1 MDQRGH
7 GQWRLCT
14 VGHAAL
20 DHCFAIDTFPSHPT
34 KTPARDYSA
43 ISGGM
48 AANASIAAVRLGAH
62 VRLHGAV
69 GDDEAGQFLVR
80 RLQACGVDCAQL
92 QRVAGAASSVSA
104 VVIDARGER
113 QIFNHRG
120 DALMRA
126 APIDVVQLAGCDVLM
141 ADPRWMPGALAA
153 LQWARS
159 SGTPSLL
166 DGDISPREDLRALTA
181 LADWAVFSESGLAA
195 FTPRGT
201 VTDGLGAALS
211 AGAHLAAVTLGAQGV
226 CWQRP
231 GGPVHRLAAFE
242 IRAVDTNGAGDV
254 FHAAL
259 ALAMAEALPDEDAM
273 RFASAAAALKCQQ
286 AGGVA
291 QAPDRAEVERFLA
304 AQPACL
310 HE

>member
-1 MDQRGH
+1 MGEQ
-7 GQWRLCT
+7 GQWRICT

-20 DHCFAIDTFPSHPT
+20 DHCFAIDAFPTQPT
-34 KTPARDYSA
+34 KTPARNYGA

-48 AANASIAAVRLGAH
+48 AANASIAAARLGAQ

-69 GDDEAGQFLVR
+69 GDDEAGLFLVR
-80 RLQACGVDCAQL
+80 RLQASGVDCEQL

-120 DALMRA
+120 DALSRA
-126 APIDVVQLAGCDVLM
+126 APLDIAQLQGCDVLI
-141 ADPRWMPGALAA
+141 ADPRWMAGALAA
-153 LQWARS
+153 LRWARAA
-159 SGTPSLL
+159 GIPSLL
-166 DGDISPREDLRALTA
+166 DGDLSPQDDLQALTA

-195 FTPRGT
+195 FAPQGSIA
-201 VTDGLGAALS
+201 DGLGTALK

-226 CWQRP
+226 RWQRP
-231 GGPVHRLAAFE
+231 GGPVLSLPAFAV
-242 IRAVDTNGAGDV
+242 RAVDTNGAGDV

-259 ALAMAEALPDEDAM
+259 ALAIAEALPDAQAM

-291 QAPDRAEVERFLA
+291 LGPDRAGVERFLA
-304 AQPACL
+304 AHAG
-310 HE
+310 